1 MNEEYDI
8 KPNYENDFNY
18 PSLNRKDLMSL
29 DTIKEKDFKKKGI
42 NRLISN
48 RDWSMGLYNLDIDK
62 SFPKRRDL
70 YLNKIDFI
78 NKLDDIEKARPSKEK
93 IYNKPN
99 FSLNVRDIEK
109 AYPKKDRRFI
119 SNNRYN
125 NNVNKINLDLNNK
138 RYESNS
144 YKEVN
149 KNEINDNTNSN
160 INNSEIHYSRNIFNN
175 NNEFIKKYYN
185 RYKVNNNKRNNLS
198 SISSIS
204 QNIIKPLD
212 TLHMLQSQKNYKDTI
227 HDVFNNYP
235 KFINDNENK
244 DNYFLNHDHDLF
256 VGTPNKNK
264 RLDIMMNKSNKYLC
278 YDIKEKMDF
287 VDNKRNFKGIM
298 DQNNSVKISRKIP
311 NEFKK
316 QGLENLYKELDNYKP
331 RTYEQNMDI
340 FTHNY

>member
-125 NNVNKINLDLNNK
+125 NNVNKINLNLNNK

-185 RYKVNNNKRNNLS
+185 RYKFNNNKRNNLS

>member
-125 NNVNKINLDLNNK
+125 NNVNKINLNMNNK
-138 RYESNS
+138 GYERNR
-144 YKEVN
+144 YKEEN

-331 RTYEQNMDI
+331 RTYEQNMDM